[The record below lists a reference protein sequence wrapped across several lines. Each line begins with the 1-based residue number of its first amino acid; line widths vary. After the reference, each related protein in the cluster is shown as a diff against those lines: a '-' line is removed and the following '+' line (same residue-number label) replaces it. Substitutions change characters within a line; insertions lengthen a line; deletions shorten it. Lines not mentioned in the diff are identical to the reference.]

1 VSYISR
7 PGRPPPGFKPVWGCA
22 AAAGRRIRDRRR
34 LPGSHR
40 ASRIGRDWI
49 DVQLVDGDGVL

>member
-40 ASRIGRDWI
+40 ASRI
-49 DVQLVDGDGVL
+49 